1 MIRVACLVCVLAGPV
16 VAADPAGSVSFTN
29 DVMPVLGKAGCNS
42 GACHGHNSGKAGFK
56 LSLRGYDLRADFTA
70 LVDPDSGRVERE
82 DPADSL
88 ILQMPTAQLEH
99 GGGKRFEVGS
109 ESYRVLLE
117 WIRQGA
123 KSDVGT
129 ATKLERIDVHPAVFE
144 HVRIPQ
150 VETLKV
156 TAHFEDGRQRDVTRL
171 AIYEVSTEGVV
182 DVDRTGRVVSRRTG
196 ETAVLVRFLNKKT
209 LSKGLVV
216 RRKKRFAWA
225 AAPQHNFI
233 DRHVDD
239 KLKKIQVLPSSVCTD
254 AEFLRRASLDIC
266 GVPPDPDEVTA
277 FLKETSADRRARKID
292 ELLSREDFGDVWAM
306 RWLELSGTNESG
318 DSARFKGI
326 WTLSLWLRR
335 AINNNLPYDRLVR
348 ELVAGKGSSIHNPAI
363 TFTVNQLKRVE
374 TVPQLFLGIRL
385 QCAECHDHPFD
396 VWTQANYRS
405 MTEFFGQL
413 GSKEGP
419 IDAYGREIR
428 RFVKPESRVPWK
440 AKDRVELVHLD
451 GSRVSVPVASDRR
464 DALVDWMFGPGR
476 RLTARAIVNRVWGRM
491 LGRGIVHPVDDM
503 RFSNPPV
510 NEPLLAALADDLVA
524 HRWDLK
530 HLVRTIARSRTYQQS
545 SIPNESNRNEHDNFS
560 HAALRRLSAEQL
572 ADSVSR
578 ATGIDEPYRVGPPG
592 LRAVHVPYVAAGS
605 KLLRLFG
612 RPTERASACECVRSP
627 DTTLPQVMHLLNG
640 EELWKKIRAA
650 GGTVERLSGK
660 HAEAGGLV
668 TALYLAVLSRP
679 PSREESETGTRY
691 LAASR
696 TRREGAED
704 LAWAL
709 LNSPEFLFNH

>member
-1 MIRVACLVCVLAGPV
+1 MIRVVCLVCVLACPV
-16 VAADPAGSVSFTN
+16 VAVEPAAAISFTN
-29 DVMPVLGKAGCNS
+29 DVMAVLGKAGCNS

-56 LSLRGYDLRADFTA
+56 LSLRGYDLRADFAA
-70 LVDPDSGRVERE
+70 LADADSGRVDRKE
-82 DPADSL
+82 PADSL

-99 GGGKRFEVGS
+99 GGGKRFEIGS

-129 ATKLERIDVHPAVFE
+129 ATKLRRIDVHPSVFE
-144 HVRIPQ
+144 HVQIPQ
-150 VETLKV
+150 SETLKV

-182 DVDRTGRVVSRRTG
+182 EVDQAGRVVSRRTG

-216 RRKKRFAWA
+216 RRKNGFAWA
-225 AAPQHNFI
+225 APPQHNFI
-233 DRHVDD
+233 DRCVDD
-239 KLKKIQVLPSSVCTD
+239 KLKKIQVLPSAVCTD

-266 GVPPDPDEVTA
+266 GVPPDPDEVVA
-277 FLKETSADRRARKID
+277 FLSDTSADRRTRKID
-292 ELLSREDFGDVWAM
+292 ELLSREDYGDAWAM

-335 AINNNLPYDRLVR
+335 AINTNLPYDRLVR
-348 ELVAGKGSSIHNPAI
+348 QLVAGKGSSIHNPAI

-396 VWTQANYRS
+396 VWTQSNYRS
-405 MTEFFGQL
+405 MTEFFGHL

-440 AKDRVELVHLD
+440 AGDRVELTHLD
-451 GSRVSVPVASDRR
+451 GSRVRVPVASDRR
-464 DALVDWMFGPGR
+464 DALVDWMFGPGQ

-503 RFSNPPV
+503 RFSNPPI
-510 NEPLLAALADDLVA
+510 NEPLLSALADDLVV

-545 SIPNESNRNEHDNFS
+545 SIPNKSNRNEHENFS

-578 ATGIDEPYRVGPPG
+578 ATGVDEPYRVGPPG

-605 KLLRLFG
+605 RLLRLFG

-627 DTTLPQVMHLLNG
+627 DSTLPQVMHLLNG
-640 EELWKKIRAA
+640 EALWEKIRAS

-660 HAEAGGLV
+660 HTEPGDLV
-668 TALYLAVLSRP
+668 AALYLAVLSRP
-679 PSREESETGTRY
+679 PSGDESGTGVRY
-691 LAASR
+691 LAASKS
-696 TRREGAED
+696 RREGAED